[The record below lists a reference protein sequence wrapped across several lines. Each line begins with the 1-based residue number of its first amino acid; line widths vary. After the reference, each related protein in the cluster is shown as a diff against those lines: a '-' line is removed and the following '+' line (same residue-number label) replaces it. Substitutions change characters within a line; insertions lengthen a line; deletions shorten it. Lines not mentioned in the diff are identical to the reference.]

1 MVVRLGREVARARPR
16 IATARR
22 SRRTPVLMVLPAAVV
37 LAAITL
43 FPLLFTLR
51 LTVLSWELTTG
62 FPPRFIGLQN
72 FVRVLAQD
80 PRFWNAMANTGV
92 LVAVGVGLQ
101 TAIGIGLALELNRLR
116 RGRTLVLSLLLIP
129 VMIAPVIAGFQFR
142 MILNDQYGPLNYL
155 LDALTFGRVHGYAWL
170 ADPGVALWAVMA
182 ADVWQWTPFMTL
194 VVLAGLRSLPGELL
208 EAAEVDGATG
218 PQALRRVTLPLL
230 LWMFLT
236 SFKSNPEFCAYPP
249 VFIPKSFALTN
260 YLNAMRMPPGGRGG
274 LQGVRDSLIVSAG
287 SMLISVLAGAP
298 AAYSFARFRTGG
310 ENLSFWV
317 LSTRMFPPVASALPL
332 FLVFKALHL
341 LDTHWALIVANTIFN
356 LPFVI
361 WLLKGFF
368 EDLPA
373 ELEEAA
379 VIDGTTIFGAFR
391 RVALPLVAPG
401 LAATALFSFI
411 FAWNE
416 FMFALL
422 FTRSDVR
429 TLTIIVPSLVGGHEI
444 LWGQVAAVGVVAI
457 IPNILLALL
466 LQRYLVRGLTLGAVK
481 G

>member
-1 MVVRLGREVARARPR
+1 MRRRSP
-16 IATARR
+16 ARR
-22 SRRTPVLMVLPAAVV
+22 LATGLVLLAALVFFLFPVLWMV
-37 LAAITL
+37 
-43 FPLLFTLR
+43 
-51 LTVLSWELTTG
+51 
-62 FPPRFIGLQN
+62 
-72 FVRVLAQD
+72 
-80 PRFWNAMANTGV
+80 
-92 LVAVGVGLQ
+92 
-101 TAIGIGLALELNRLR
+101 
-116 RGRTLVLSLLLIP
+116 
-129 VMIAPVIAGFQFR
+129 
-142 MILNDQYGPLNYL
+142 
-155 LDALTFGRVHGYAWL
+155 
-170 ADPGVALWAVMA
+170 
-182 ADVWQWTPFMTL
+182 
-194 VVLAGLRSLPGELL
+194 
-208 EAAEVDGATG
+208 
-218 PQALRRVTLPLL
+218 
-230 LWMFLT
+230 LT
-236 SFKSNPEFCAYPP
+236 SFKSNPEFFAYPP

-260 YLNAMRMPPGGRGG
+260 YLNAMRMPPDGRGG

-401 LAATALFSFI
+401 LVATALFCFI
-411 FAWNE
+411 FTWNE

-422 FTRSDVR
+422 LTRSDVR